1 MVSASKSRLWKI
13 LGDSKFVF
21 AGLGGQVMERMGAS
35 VTMLPGGEIFQALEK
50 GAIDATEFAL
60 PVVDQTLGF

>member
-1 MVSASKSRLWKI
+1 MTSGALKSDSLASAGVIERL
-13 LGDSKFVF
+13 
-21 AGLGGQVMERMGAS
+21 GAS

-60 PVVDQTLGF
+60 PLSINP